1 MNRNMKNLLK
11 AAEVA
16 IGTGLY
22 MLEHSDK
29 AKKVVRSRVSDQVDD
44 LRDRLD
50 DLRGRASETY
60 DVASDR
66 VVKAAKAL
74 RGDSDPSGAWNFLR
88 FALGVGVG
96 VGIGLLFA
104 PANGETTRAAL
115 ADKAREFGDNVR
127 QRYGSETYPATGT
140 GQTYPATGTGD

>member
-1 MNRNMKNLLK
+1 MKSNMKNFLK

-29 AKKVVRSRVSDQVDD
+29 AKRVVRGRVNDQIDD
-44 LRDRLD
+44 LGDRIDHLRDR
-50 DLRGRASETY
+50 ASDTY
-60 DVASDR
+60 DVAANR
-66 VVKAAKAL
+66 VVKAAKVL
-74 RGDSDPSGAWNFLR
+74 RGDNDASGAWNLVR

-96 VGIGLLFA
+96 IGVGLLFA
-104 PANGETTRAAL
+104 PANGDATRAAL

-127 QRYGSETYPATGT
+127 QRYSP
-140 GQTYPATGTGD
+140 QTYPATSAPTSPAIGTGD

>member
-1 MNRNMKNLLK
+1 MKKNVKSFLK

-22 MLEHSDK
+22 LLDHSDK
-29 AKKVVRSRVSDQVDD
+29 TKRMVRDRVSNQVDD

-50 DLRGRASETY
+50 DLRERASDTY

-66 VVKAAKAL
+66 VGKAAKAL
-74 RGDSDPSGAWNFLR
+74 RGESDSHGAWNILR
-88 FALGVGVG
+88 FAVGLGVGIG
-96 VGIGLLFA
+96 VGLLFA
-104 PANGETTRAAL
+104 PANGDATRAAL

-127 QRYGSETYPATGT
+127 QRYGA
-140 GQTYPATGTGD
+140 QAYPATGTGD

>member
-1 MNRNMKNLLK
+1 MKINMKNFLK

-22 MLEHSDK
+22 LLDHSDK
-29 AKKVVRSRVSDQVDD
+29 AKRMVRERASDQVDD

-50 DLRGRASETY
+50 DLRERASDTY

-74 RGDSDPSGAWNFLR
+74 RGDGDVSGAWNIVR
-88 FALGVGVG
+88 FALGLGVG
-96 VGIGLLFA
+96 IGIGLLFA
-104 PANGETTRAAL
+104 PANGDVTRAAL
-115 ADKAREFGDNVR
+115 ADKAREFGGNVR
-127 QRYGSETYPATGT
+127 QRYGA
-140 GQTYPATGTGD
+140 QTYPATGTGD

>member
-1 MNRNMKNLLK
+1 MKRNMKNFLK

-29 AKKVVRSRVSDQVDD
+29 TKRMVRERVGDQVDD

-50 DLRGRASETY
+50 DLRERASDTY

-74 RGDSDPSGAWNFLR
+74 RGDTDGSGAWNLVR

-96 VGIGLLFA
+96 IGIGLLFA
-104 PANGETTRAAL
+104 PANGDATRAAL
-115 ADKAREFGDNVR
+115 ADKAREIGDNVR
-127 QRYGSETYPATGT
+127 QRYGAQSYSGSS
-140 GQTYPATGTGD
+140 QTYPATGTGD